1 MFIKNVKG
9 GYTRDGSQW
18 ASGYF
23 LCLCHPSDSGIIPV
37 SDYPAQT
44 RAFVCYARMSQLGP
58 WMMANVKI
66 IGHELTLSG
75 AYGQDG
81 LIMDVP
87 RALWEKATQLP
98 NELYEAWKAGGGWN
112 SAGSEA
118 ESMRQWAMKN
128 FDLLHLQK

>member
-1 MFIKNVKG
+1 MFIKDSKG

-23 LCLCHPSDSGIIPV
+23 LCLCHPNDVRLTMP
-37 SDYPAQT
+37 DYPAQT
-44 RAFVCYARMSQLGP
+44 RAFVCYTRMSQVGP
-58 WMMANVKI
+58 WMMAQVKVV
-66 IGHELTLSG
+66 GHELTLSG

-87 RALWEKATQLP
+87 RALWERATPLP
-98 NELYEAWKAGGGWN
+98 AELYDMWKTGGGWN

-118 ESMRQWAMKN
+118 ESMRQWARGN
-128 FDLLHLQK
+128 FDALHLPK